1 MGPLPTI
8 ISFYTKNSP
17 YEWHMESLVKSCEDF
32 FLEIEVE
39 GVDTAGSGEMNCAY
53 KPLFILKM
61 LQKLKKNVLW
71 VDSDAVFVRSLED
84 LPAFASDIAVRVY
97 PECSIDHISKIGSGT
112 FYANYTPAALELVQ
126 LWAEVSLKELGR
138 KGRTEEFWDQV
149 SLRETV
155 RTYNRAATI
164 GLLPLEYM
172 KIFDHPEHILKCQ
185 NPVIVHTQASR
196 ICKKWMNV
204 NS

>member
-17 YEWHMESLVKSCEDF
+17 YEWHIESLVKSCKDYY
-32 FLEIEVE
+32 LEIEVE
-39 GVDTAGSGEMNCAY
+39 GIESSGSWEMNCAY

-71 VDSDAVFVRSLED
+71 VDSDAVFVRGLEA
-84 LPAFASDIAVRVY
+84 LPSFQADIAIRVY
-97 PECSIDHISKIGSGT
+97 PECAIHHVSKIGSGT
-112 FYANYTPAALELVQ
+112 FYANYTSPAIELVQ
-126 LWAEVSLKELGR
+126 LWAEISLKELSR
-138 KGRTEEFWDQV
+138 AGRTEEFWDQV
-149 SLRETV
+149 SLREAV
-155 RTYNRAATI
+155 RVYNRPANI

-172 KIFDHPEHILKCQ
+172 KIFDHPQHVLECQ

-196 ICKKWMNV
+196 MCKKWMNA
-204 NS
+204 SS